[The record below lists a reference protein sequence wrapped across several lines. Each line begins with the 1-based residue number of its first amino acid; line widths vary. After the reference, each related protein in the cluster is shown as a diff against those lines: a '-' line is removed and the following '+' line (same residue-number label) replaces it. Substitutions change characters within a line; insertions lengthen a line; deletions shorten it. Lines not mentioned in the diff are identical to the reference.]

1 MGHENHAG
9 MSPAHRRNQNP
20 VSPSASLLRRSS
32 TFSREETDL
41 SWMALIRRHRFL
53 LLMLAL
59 LILLCTIYLYFA
71 IKLGADNC
79 SSLSG
84 KEEALCRLRKSKI
97 KASHG
102 HKATRG
108 LLSVQESTIEI
119 LSQNHDMGPEIQQ
132 KLNAVP
138 FIEYLSEDGG
148 IQSVL
153 SLGCTGRDLTE
164 HLKKQFT
171 VSKPGLYCEEM
182 ISMKEKIFELLY
194 GFLQMGLSE
203 SSTLFDLIVCE
214 HCNMPLTDQ
223 SIFWKLNKLLRHGG
237 FFLWISESLSDL
249 DSNDANLPLANMEL
263 HGWSCLSRGFAY
275 ILHP

>member
-84 KEEALCRLRKSKI
+84 KEEALCRLKRSKI
-97 KASHG
+97 KASHS

-108 LLSVQESTIEI
+108 LLNVQESTIEL
-119 LSQNHDMGPEIQQ
+119 LSQNHIMGPEI
-132 KLNAVP
+132 NAVP
-138 FIEYLSEDGG
+138 FIEYLCEDGR

-153 SLGCTGRDLTE
+153 SLGCTRRDFTE
-164 HLKKQFT
+164 YLKKRFT
-171 VSKPGLYCEEM
+171 VSNPGLDCEER
-182 ISMKEKIFELLY
+182 ISMKERLSELLY

-203 SSTLFDLIVCE
+203 SSSLFDLIVCE
-214 HCNMPLTDQ
+214 NCNMSELTDR
-223 SIFWKLNKLLRHGG
+223 SKFWKLNKLLRHGG
-237 FFLWISESLSDL
+237 FFLWISESLSEL
-249 DSNDANLPLANMEL
+249 DSNDANLPLANMQL
-263 HGWSCLSRGFAY
+263 HGWSCLSRVNGM
-275 ILHP
+275 ILWQK